1 MKNDVWYRG
10 SPKPLISVSRYTT
23 QKYTFQLVAISTIK
37 YQPQITVLMT
47 LFTELLRENKK
58 QTHAKTHTQGPPQFM

>member
-1 MKNDVWYRG
+1 M
-10 SPKPLISVSRYTT
+10 SRYTT

-58 QTHAKTHTQGPPQFM
+58 QTRAKTHTQGPPQFM